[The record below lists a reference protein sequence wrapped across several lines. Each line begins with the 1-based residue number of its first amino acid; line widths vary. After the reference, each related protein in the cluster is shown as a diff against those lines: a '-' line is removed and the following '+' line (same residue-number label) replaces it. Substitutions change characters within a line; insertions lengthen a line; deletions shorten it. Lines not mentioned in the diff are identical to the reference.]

1 MKTKSSLSI
10 LVAIMVL
17 VAVLSTIL
25 MAGCATQ
32 PTPQTPATSTPQA
45 PAAPQAPKI
54 LKWAYNMPKAGAIV
68 RGWEWFAS
76 ELEKQTNGRYKIDFY
91 PSASLIKESEQ
102 LEAIVNGVTEF
113 SNCGINSHQQQFTVS
128 TVVSLPSVHFPD
140 TKEGH
145 ATALDGVKQMLAK
158 YQVMANEFKNY
169 KLLTWNT
176 LPANMIVSK
185 NTKIVVPDDLK
196 GVKLA
201 SQGND
206 KDMVQA
212 AGGVAVSMPPAEVYQ
227 SMDKGVVEAATVS
240 WIHLTSNHYEEIAQY
255 YLDITL
261 GNDCQTSIMS
271 LNAWNA
277 LPADVQKI
285 ITDLIPETMAR
296 SDAAY
301 MTQMVAGRKLA
312 TDKNRTITKPTD
324 EQRKLWEN
332 LAQSIDSN
340 WLSKVKAKNI
350 SEGPEILNYLK
361 QRSAEAWAKNP

>member
-1 MKTKSSLSI
+1 MKPKSSLSI
-10 LVAIMVL
+10 LIALMVL
-17 VAVLSTIL
+17 VAVMSTL
-25 MAGCATQ
+25 LGGCATQ
-32 PTPQTPATSTPQA
+32 QPAPQTPTTTTPQS
-45 PAAPQAPKI
+45 PAAPQAAKI

-68 RGWEWFAS
+68 RGWEYFAA
-76 ELEKQTNGRYKIDFY
+76 ELEKQTNGRYKVDFY

-102 LEAIVNGVTEF
+102 LEAIVNGVTEI

-128 TVVSLPSVHFPD
+128 TVVSLPSTHFPD

-145 ATALDGVKQMLAK
+145 AAALDAVKQMQEK
-158 YQVMANEFKNY
+158 FPVMVNEFKNY

-176 LPANMIVSK
+176 LPANLIVSK
-185 NTKIVVPDDLK
+185 NTKILVPDDLK
-196 GVKLA
+196 GVKVA

-206 KDMVQA
+206 KDMIQA

-271 LNAWNA
+271 IKAWDA

-285 ITDLIPETMAR
+285 VTGLIPETMAR

-324 EQRKLWEN
+324 DQVKLWEN
-332 LAQSIDSN
+332 LAQSIDAN
-340 WLSKVKAKNI
+340 WLNKVKAKNI
-350 SEGPEILNYLK
+350 SEGPEVLNFLK
-361 QRSAEAWAKNP
+361 QRSAEAWSKNK

>member
-1 MKTKSSLSI
+1 MKLKSNLSI
-10 LVAIMVL
+10 LVAIVVL
-17 VAVLSTIL
+17 VAILSVV
-25 MAGCATQ
+25 AGCASQ
-32 PTPQTPATSTPQA
+32 PAPQAPATTTPQA
-45 PAAPQAPKI
+45 PAATQAPKI

-76 ELEKQTNGRYKIDFY
+76 ELEKQTGGKYKIDFY

-102 LEAIVNGVTEF
+102 LEAIVNGVTEI

-128 TVVSLPSVHFPD
+128 TVVSLPSTHFPD

-145 ATALDGVKQMLAK
+145 AAALDAVKQMQAK
-158 YQVMANEFKNY
+158 FPVMMNEFKNY
-169 KLLTWNT
+169 KLMTWNT

-206 KDMVQA
+206 KDLVQA

-227 SMDKGVVEAATVS
+227 SMDKGVIEAATVS

-271 LNAWNA
+271 PKAWDS

-285 ITDLIPETMAR
+285 ITNLIPETMAR

-301 MTQMVAGRKLA
+301 MTQMIAGRKLA
-312 TDKNRTITKPTD
+312 TDKNRTITKPAED
-324 EQRKLWEN
+324 QIKLWEN
-332 LAQSIDSN
+332 LAQSIDTN
-340 WLSKVKAKNI
+340 WLNKVKAKNI
-350 SEGPEILNYLK
+350 SEGSEILSFLK
-361 QRSAEAWAKNP
+361 QRSAEAWSKNK